1 MPSSGKSTIA
11 KALAE
16 RLGYAYMDLDHMVEE
31 REGMSLIEVMEQKGA
46 QYFREM
52 EYQFLQDIPSDTL
65 VVIATPGSAIYHES
79 MMHWLKEHTYIICI
93 EEDVSVI
100 EERLAHTP
108 KAISDLKEKGLQ
120 RLWEERMPVYRK
132 WAHVIVETKQR
143 GVEEIVE
150 ECVLHVKK

>member
-16 RLGYAYMDLDHMVEE
+16 CLGYTYMDLDHMVEE
-31 REGMSLIEVMEQKGA
+31 REGMSLIEVMHQNGA
-46 QYFREM
+46 QYFRDM
-52 EYQFLQDIPSDTL
+52 EYQFLQDIPSDTS
-65 VVIATPGSAIYHES
+65 VVIATPGSAIYHEP
-79 MMHWLKEHTYIICI
+79 MMRWLQEHTYIICI
-93 EEDVSVI
+93 EEDISVI

-120 RLWEERMPVYRK
+120 RLWEERMPVYKK
-132 WAHVIVETKQR
+132 WAHVIVETNQR

-150 ECVLHVKK
+150 ECVQYIKK